1 MEEIKA
7 IIFDL
12 DGTLYDLS
20 DTVKMYYEIEI
31 EFLKSYFGKT
41 EDEAEAFLDENGI
54 LPYVSPKA
62 KSATEFFLKIGVPK
76 EVWSTFREE
85 HFDVSGIDKTKA
97 VPNDTVKRFSAVAP
111 IFLLSSNTYANIEKI
126 LQKLEIKPEIF
137 TDILCSDRSKC
148 SGAFNKK
155 EVMQNLSENTGV
167 PCGNMLS
174 VGDRF
179 ATDAAPMLELGGM
192 GVIVSFPKALEKLF
206 EDISSDSLASSE
218 EYEFFEKLQ

>member
-20 DTVKMYYEIEI
+20 DTVKMYYEIET

-41 EDEAEAFLDENGI
+41 EDEAKAFLDENGI
-54 LPYVSPKA
+54 LPYVSTKA
-62 KSATEFFLKIGVPK
+62 KSATEFFLKIGVPR
-76 EVWSTFREE
+76 EVWSAFREE

-97 VPNDTVKRFSAVAP
+97 VPNDTVRRFSAIAP

-126 LQKLEIKPEIF
+126 LRKLEIKPEIF
-137 TDILCSDRSKC
+137 SNILCSDRSSCKER
-148 SGAFNKK
+148 FNKK
-155 EVMQNLSENTGV
+155 EVMRNLSESTGV
-167 PCGNMLS
+167 PCGNILS

-192 GVIVSFPKALEKLF
+192 GVIVNSPKALEKLL
-206 EDISSDSLASSE
+206 EDIFNDDLKSCE
-218 EYEFFEKLQ
+218 EYGFFEKLQ

>member
-20 DTVKMYYEIEI
+20 DTVKMYYEIET

-41 EDEAEAFLDENGI
+41 EDEAKAFLDENGI
-54 LPYVSPKA
+54 LPYVSTKA
-62 KSATEFFLKIGVPK
+62 KSATEFFLKIGVPR
-76 EVWSTFREE
+76 EVWSAFREE

-97 VPNDTVKRFSAVAP
+97 VPNDTVRRFSAIAP

-126 LQKLEIKPEIF
+126 LRKLEIRPEIF
-137 TDILCSDRSKC
+137 SNILCSDRSSCKER
-148 SGAFNKK
+148 FNKK
-155 EVMQNLSENTGV
+155 EVMRNLSESTGV
-167 PCGNMLS
+167 PCGNILS

-192 GVIVSFPKALEKLF
+192 GVIVNSPKALEKLL
-206 EDISSDSLASSE
+206 EDIFNDDLKSCE
-218 EYEFFEKLQ
+218 EYGFFEKLQ

>member
-1 MEEIKA
+1 MEKIKA
-7 IIFDL
+7 IVFDL

-20 DTVKMYYEIEI
+20 DTVKMYYKIEI

-41 EDEAEAFLDENGI
+41 EDEAKAFLDENGI

-76 EVWSTFREE
+76 EVWSAFREE

-97 VPNDTVKRFSAVAP
+97 ASNDTVKAFSAAAP

-126 LQKLEIKPEIF
+126 LQRLEIKPEIF

-155 EVMQNLSENTGV
+155 EVMQNLSESIGI

-179 ATDAAPMLELGGM
+179 ATDVAPMLELGGM
-192 GVIVSFPKALEKLF
+192 GVIVNSPKALEKLF
-206 EDISSDSLASSE
+206 KNIFNDYLISCE
-218 EYEFFEKLQ
+218 EYVFFEKLQ

>member
-7 IIFDL
+7 IVFDL

-20 DTVKMYYEIEI
+20 DTVKMYYGIET
-31 EFLKSYFGKT
+31 EFLESYFGKT
-41 EDEAEAFLDENGI
+41 EDEAKVFLDENGI

-62 KSATEFFLKIGVPK
+62 RSATEFFLKIGVPK
-76 EVWSTFREE
+76 EVWSAFREE

-97 VPNDTVKRFSAVAP
+97 VRNDTVRCFSAIAP

-155 EVMQNLSENTGV
+155 EVMQNISESIGV
-167 PCGNMLS
+167 PCCNMLS
-174 VGDRF
+174 IGDRF

-192 GVIVSFPKALEKLF
+192 GVVVNSPKALEKLF
-206 EDISSDSLASSE
+206 EDISFGSLVSCE